1 MSALLFAVLVALVL
15 VVTAGELR
23 LIARE
28 ARQAASAPGPSCS
41 HRSAGVPAGN
51 LCPWCAPEEDRWAS

>member
-1 MSALLFAVLVALVL
+1 MSAPLFAVLVALVA

-28 ARQAASAPGPSCS
+28 ARQARRAARVSCS
-41 HRSAGVPAGN
+41 HRTAGS